1 MLLSKSKAREM
12 RAGAPQMVYLVPE
25 LCRMTG
31 LTDDMRS
38 NFQLMKAIADHT
50 RSSPSQRVNKLVA
63 FANRLLENRSVNLL
77 LIFLAALQK

>member
-77 LIFLAALQK
+77 LNFFGPQQN